1 MTLVLDRFE
10 KDVGSNLKE
19 LVRSW
24 LLLSQGKL
32 MLELISGAHIWG
44 SYSGLISWVGIRGCG
59 RGHRT
64 TGTSKSLRTGS
75 VSSEANQSI

>member
-32 MLELISGAHIWG
+32 MLELISGAHIRDSSFGWE
-44 SYSGLISWVGIRGCG
+44 LEDVGRE
-59 RGHRT
+59 HRT
-64 TGTSKSLRTGS
+64 TSTIKILRTGS